1 VKPDQDVHLAL
12 DLAHARWMDATSGNA
27 VDV

>member
-1 VKPDQDVHLAL
+1 VKPDQDVHLAF
-12 DLAHARWMDATSGNA
+12 DLTHVRWMDATSGNA